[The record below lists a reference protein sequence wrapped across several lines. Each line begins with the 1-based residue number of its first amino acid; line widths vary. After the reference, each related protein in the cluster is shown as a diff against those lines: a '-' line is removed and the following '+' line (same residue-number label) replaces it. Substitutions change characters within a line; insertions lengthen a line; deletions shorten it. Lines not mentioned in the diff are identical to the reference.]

1 MSIWEA
7 ILFGLVQGLTEFLPI
22 SSTAH
27 IVIFGYIVGRTTP
40 GLGFE
45 IFLHMA
51 SLLAV
56 LLYFRRDLY
65 WVIGGFLRWV
75 LRRGTDD
82 DAAAGRFALYL
93 GVGTVITGG
102 LGLVMMKVLG
112 DAIKAPP
119 VVATALIGTA
129 IALLLVERLQRLEG
143 RGVSQVGFSDAIL
156 VGLAQTVAVLP
167 GVSRSGATLIAG
179 LALGL
184 NRDTAVRFSFLL
196 AIPVLAGSSVLA
208 LKDISSGEFAEIGIL
223 GLTVSFVVSFFASWV
238 SILWLIGFLKQKRLY
253 WFSLYLVVLAIFVFI
268 AFPSG
273 QTF

>member
-1 MSIWEA
+1 MPIWEA

-56 LLYFRRDLY
+56 LLYFRQDLY
-65 WVIGGFLRWV
+65 WVIGGFFRWV
-75 LRRGTDD
+75 LGRGTGD
-82 DAAAGRFALYL
+82 DAVAGRFAIYL
-93 GVGTVITGG
+93 GVGTIITGG
-102 LGLVMMKVLG
+102 LGLIMMKVLG
-112 DAIKAPP
+112 DTIKAPP

-129 IALLLVERLQRLEG
+129 IALLLVERLQRLDG
-143 RGVSQVGFSDAIL
+143 RGMSQLGLLDAIL

-208 LKDISSGEFAEIGIL
+208 LKDISGGEFAAIGLPALI
-223 GLTVSFVVSFFASWV
+223 VSFIVSFIASWV
-238 SILWLIGFLKQKRLY
+238 SILWLIGFLKQRRLY
-253 WFSLYLVVLAIFVFI
+253 WFSIYLVALAIFVFI

-273 QTF
+273 QAF

>member
-93 GVGTVITGG
+93 GVGTMITGG

>member
-22 SSTAH
+22 SSSAH

-45 IFLHMA
+45 VFLHMA

-56 LLYFRRDLY
+56 MLYFRRDLY
-65 WVIGGFLRWV
+65 WVIGGFFRWM
-75 LRRGTDD
+75 LGKGRED
-82 DAAAGRFALYL
+82 DAVAGRFALYL

-102 LGLVMMKVLG
+102 LGLLMMKILG

-129 IALLLVERLQRLEG
+129 LALLLVERLQRLEG
-143 RGVSQVGFSDAIL
+143 RGMGQLTFLDAIL

-184 NRDTAVRFSFLL
+184 NRETAVRFSFLL

-208 LKDISSGEFAEIGIL
+208 LKDFSGGEFAEIGLI
-223 GLTVSFVVSFFASWV
+223 GLIVSFVVSFAASWV
-238 SILWLIGFLKQKRLY
+238 SILWLIGFLKQRRLY
-253 WFSLYLVVLAIFVFI
+253 WFSLYLVALAIFVFV